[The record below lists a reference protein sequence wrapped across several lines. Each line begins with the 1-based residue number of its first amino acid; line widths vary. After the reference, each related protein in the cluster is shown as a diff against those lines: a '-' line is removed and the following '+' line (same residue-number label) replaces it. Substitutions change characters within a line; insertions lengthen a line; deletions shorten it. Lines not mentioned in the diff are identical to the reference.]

1 MEEKK
6 IVLNT
11 KCVVDVGKSITS
23 QCIKNLF
30 AGKGKPV
37 KIAVVSDREVGGYYM
52 KGFLE
57 QFDAIGIKPAVI
69 TIDGS
74 QAAKTIEAV
83 KSVYERLMDIDFSEA
98 DTLIAL
104 GGGGV
109 IDITAFAASTFGN
122 GAKYILFPTTLLSM
136 IESTLANCAM
146 LNFQSQK
153 DLIRVSVSPNHVV
166 IDTAFL
172 KTLPPRYM
180 ANGIAQVLQY
190 GLTDNP
196 SLLNRLSGPVDLA
209 ELVEESL
216 LAGIRIRKNA
226 PELLRFGRDIAD
238 AIEGHFRFLK
248 YTQGEAL
255 GLGLI
260 ASDSSP
266 ALHTLYGRLGLP
278 IELTGVTQETLMK
291 RIMKSLEKQGD
302 TVIIPRIGPE
312 GKPVIQKVPY
322 DAAERYYESLLTGI
336 CH

>member
-1 MEEKK
+1 MEAKR
-6 IVLNT
+6 IVLET
-11 KCVVDVGKSITS
+11 KCVVDIGKSISS

-30 AGKGKPV
+30 SGTGKLS
-37 KIAVVSDREVGGYYM
+37 KIAVVTDREVGGYYL

-57 QFDAIGIKPAVI
+57 QFDAIGLKPPVI
-69 TIDGS
+69 MIDGS
-74 QAAKTIEAV
+74 QTAKTIEAV

-109 IDITAFAASTFGN
+109 IDITAFAASTFGT
-122 GAKYILFPTTLLSM
+122 GAKYILFPTTMLSM
-136 IESTLANCAM
+136 IESTVAPRAM

-153 DLIRVSVSPNHVV
+153 DLIRVSVSPYHVV

-190 GLTDNP
+190 GLTDSP
-196 SLLNRLSGPVDLA
+196 SLLNRLSNPGDLA

-216 LAGIRIRKNA
+216 QAGIRIRKEA
-226 PELLRFGRDIAD
+226 PELLRYGRDIAD

-248 YTQGEAL
+248 YTQGESLAL
-255 GLGLI
+255 GLF
-260 ASDSSP
+260 AMDPSP
-266 ALHTLYGRLGLP
+266 ALHSLYDRLGLP
-278 IELTGVTQETLMK
+278 IALTGATKETLLK

-302 TVIIPRIGPE
+302 TVMITRIGPE
-312 GKPVIQKVPY
+312 GKPAIQKVPA
-322 DAAERYYESLLTGI
+322 DAAERFFDTLLTGI